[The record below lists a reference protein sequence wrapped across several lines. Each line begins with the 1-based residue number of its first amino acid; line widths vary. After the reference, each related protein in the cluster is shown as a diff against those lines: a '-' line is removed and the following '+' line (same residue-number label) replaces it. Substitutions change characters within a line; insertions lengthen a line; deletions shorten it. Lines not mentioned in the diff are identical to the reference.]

1 MFGRPLKKAVHDATV
16 PHRVK
21 LAVDPTMIRNLPV
34 PEMLRA
40 VADVGF
46 EHVELSPRLDLLPPS
61 RGRRASREGV
71 AQIASAA
78 RETGVGIAS
87 LFVVYP
93 WASPDEQQRAAAV
106 RYLAQA
112 CEVAVELGC
121 ERLNTEL
128 TGDPRRPLE
137 SEAAFWRSIDDV
149 VPLLDRHS
157 LTLAV
162 EPHPYDFIED
172 GDQAVDLV
180 RGVRSDRVR
189 YLYCAPHTFTMGGD
203 MRSMIEY
210 SSDVLAHVHV
220 ADTFRP
226 QRTIVNPPGDWR
238 IHQHLDVG
246 QGEVDW
252 TEFFAALRRVGF
264 DDVMTV
270 TVFAWEDRA
279 IESFRANLAAVKRHL
294 AVAESA

>member
-1 MFGRPLKKAVHDATV
+1 MADHM
-16 PHRVK
+16 K
-21 LAVDPTMIRNLPV
+21 LAVDPTMIRDLSV
-34 PEMLRA
+34 PDVLRV
-40 VADVGF
+40 VAEVGF
-46 EHVELSPRLDLLPPS
+46 EHVELSPRLDVLPSS
-61 RGRRASREGV
+61 RGRRASRE
-71 AQIASAA
+71 AIERIAAA
-78 RETGVGIAS
+78 SRETGVGIAS
-87 LFVVYP
+87 LFIVYP
-93 WASPDEQQRAAAV
+93 WASPDEHQRAAAV

-137 SEAAFWRSIDDV
+137 SEASFWRSIEEI
-149 VPLLDRHS
+149 VPVLERHG

-172 GDQAVDLV
+172 GNQAVDLV
-180 RGVRSDRVR
+180 RGVRSDRLR

-203 MRSMIEY
+203 MGAMIEY
-210 SSDVLAHVHV
+210 SADVLAHVHV

-246 QGEVDW
+246 QGELDW
-252 TEFFAALRRVGF
+252 TEFFAALRSVGF

-279 IESFRANLAAVKRHL
+279 LDSFRANLEAVRRYLAA
-294 AVAESA
+294 ATA

>member
-1 MFGRPLKKAVHDATV
+1 M
-16 PHRVK
+16 K
-21 LAVDPTMIRNLPV
+21 LAVDPTMIRHLPV
-34 PEMLRA
+34 QEVLRA
-40 VADVGF
+40 VG
-46 EHVELSPRLDLLPPS
+46 EIGYEYVELSPRLDVLPPS
-61 RGRRASREGV
+61 RGRRVSLEATARIAAAS
-71 AQIASAA
+71 
-78 RETGVGIAS
+78 RETGVGVAS

-93 WASPDEQQRAAAV
+93 WASPEEGQRAAAV
-106 RYLAQA
+106 RYLEQA

-137 SEAAFWRSIDDV
+137 SEAAFWRSVEDV
-149 VPLLDRHS
+149 VPVLERHG

-172 GDQAVDLV
+172 GDQAADLI
-180 RGVRSDRVR
+180 RGVRSDRLR
-189 YLYCAPHTFTMGGD
+189 YLYCAPHTFTMGGE
-203 MRSMIEY
+203 MSAMIEY
-210 SSDVLAHVHV
+210 SADVLAHVHV

-226 QRTIVNPPGDWR
+226 GRTIVNPPGDWR

-252 TEFFAALRRVGF
+252 PAFFAALHEVGF

-279 IESFRANLAAVKRHL
+279 LDSFRSNLESVRRHL
-294 AVAESA
+294 EAAGFSL

>member
-1 MFGRPLKKAVHDATV
+1 M
-16 PHRVK
+16 K
-21 LAVDPTMIRNLPV
+21 LAVDPTMIRHLPV
-34 PEMLRA
+34 QEVLRA
-40 VADVGF
+40 VG
-46 EHVELSPRLDLLPPS
+46 EIGYEYVELSPRLDVLPPS
-61 RGRRASREGV
+61 RGRRVSLEATARIAAAS
-71 AQIASAA
+71 
-78 RETGVGIAS
+78 RETGVGVAS
-87 LFVVYP
+87 LIVVTP
-93 WASPDEQQRAAAV
+93 WASPEEGQRAAAV
-106 RYLAQA
+106 RYLEQA

-137 SEAAFWRSIDDV
+137 SEAAFWRSVEDV
-149 VPLLDRHS
+149 VPVLERHG

-172 GDQAVDLV
+172 GDQAADLI
-180 RGVRSDRVR
+180 RGVRSDRLR
-189 YLYCAPHTFTMGGD
+189 YLYCAPHTFTMGGE
-203 MRSMIEY
+203 MSAMIEY
-210 SSDVLAHVHV
+210 SADVLAHVHV

-226 QRTIVNPPGDWR
+226 GRTIVNPPGDWR

-252 TEFFAALRRVGF
+252 PAFFAALHTVGF

-279 IESFRANLAAVKRHL
+279 LDSFRSNLESVRRHL
-294 AVAESA
+294 EAAGFSL

>member
-1 MFGRPLKKAVHDATV
+1 M
-16 PHRVK
+16 K
-21 LAVDPTMIRNLPV
+21 LAVDPTMIRHLPV
-34 PEMLRA
+34 QEVLHA
-40 VADVGF
+40 VGEIGF
-46 EHVELSPRLDLLPPS
+46 EYVELSPRLDVLPPS
-61 RGRRASREGV
+61 RGRRVSLEATSR
-71 AQIASAA
+71 IAAAA
-78 RETGVGIAS
+78 RESRVGIAS

-93 WASPDEQQRAAAV
+93 WASPDEAQRAAAV
-106 RYLAQA
+106 RYLEQA

-137 SEAAFWRSIDDV
+137 SEAAFWRSVEDI
-149 VPLLDRHS
+149 VPVLERHG

-172 GDQAVDLV
+172 GDQAADLI
-180 RGVRSDRVR
+180 RGVRSDRIR
-189 YLYCAPHTFTMGGD
+189 YLYCAPHTFTMGGE
-203 MRSMIEY
+203 MSAMIEY
-210 SSDVLAHVHV
+210 SADVLAHVHV

-226 QRTIVNPPGDWR
+226 GRTIVNPPGDWR

-252 TEFFAALRRVGF
+252 PAFFAALHKVGF

-279 IESFRANLAAVKRHL
+279 LDSFRSNLESVQRHL
-294 AVAESA
+294 AAAGF

>member
-1 MFGRPLKKAVHDATV
+1 M
-16 PHRVK
+16 K
-21 LAVDPTMIRNLPV
+21 LAVDPTMIRHLPV
-34 PEMLRA
+34 SEVLRA
-40 VADVGF
+40 VGEIGF
-46 EHVELSPRLDLLPPS
+46 EYVELSPRLDVLPPS
-61 RGRRASREGV
+61 RGRRLSLEGT
-71 AQIASAA
+71 ARIAAAA
-78 RETGVGIAS
+78 RETGVGVAS

-93 WASPDEQQRAAAV
+93 WASPDEGQRAAAV
-106 RYLAQA
+106 RYLEQA

-137 SEAAFWRSIDDV
+137 SEAAFWRSIEDV
-149 VPLLDRHS
+149 VPVLERHG

-172 GDQAVDLV
+172 GDQAADLV
-180 RGVRSDRVR
+180 RGVRSDRLR
-189 YLYCAPHTFTMGGD
+189 YLYCAPHTFTMGGE
-203 MRSMIEY
+203 MSAMIEY
-210 SSDVLAHVHV
+210 AADVLAHVHV

-226 QRTIVNPPGDWR
+226 GRTIVNPPGDWR

-252 TEFFAALRRVGF
+252 PAFFAALHKVGF

-279 IESFRANLAAVKRHL
+279 LDSFRSNLEAVQRHF
-294 AVAESA
+294 AVAGF

>member
-1 MFGRPLKKAVHDATV
+1 MKV
-16 PHRVK
+16 
-21 LAVDPTMIRNLPV
+21 AVDPTMIRHLPMADV
-34 PEMLRA
+34 LAA
-40 VADVGF
+40 VAEVGF
-46 EHVELSPRLDLLPPS
+46 EYIELSPRLDVLPSS
-61 RGRRASREGV
+61 RGRRVSRDATER
-71 AQIASAA
+71 IAAA
-78 RETGVGIAS
+78 CRETGVGVAS

-93 WASPDEQQRAAAV
+93 WASPDEGQRAAAV
-106 RYLAQA
+106 RYLEQA

-128 TGDPRRPLE
+128 TGDPNRPLE
-137 SEAAFWRSIDDV
+137 SEAAFWRSVEDV
-149 VPLLDRHS
+149 VPVLERHG

-180 RGVRSDRVR
+180 RGVRSERLR
-189 YLYCAPHTFTMGGD
+189 YLYCAPHTFTMGGE
-203 MRSMIEY
+203 MSAMIEY
-210 SSDVLAHVHV
+210 SADVLAHVHV

-226 QRTIVNPPGDWR
+226 SRTIVNPPGNWR

-252 TEFFAALRRVGF
+252 PEFFAALRRVGF

-279 IESFRANLAAVKRHL
+279 LDSLRANFEAVQRYLAAAGV
-294 AVAESA
+294 

>member
-1 MFGRPLKKAVHDATV
+1 M
-16 PHRVK
+16 K
-21 LAVDPTMIRNLPV
+21 LAVDPTMIRHLPV
-34 PEMLRA
+34 QEVLRA
-40 VADVGF
+40 VGEIGF
-46 EHVELSPRLDLLPPS
+46 EYVELSPRLDVLPPS
-61 RGRRASREGV
+61 RGRRVSLEATARIAAAS
-71 AQIASAA
+71 
-78 RETGVGIAS
+78 RETGVGVAS

-93 WASPDEQQRAAAV
+93 WASPDESQRAAAV
-106 RYLAQA
+106 RYLEQA

-149 VPLLDRHS
+149 VPVLERHG

-172 GDQAVDLV
+172 GDQAADLV
-180 RGVRSDRVR
+180 RGVRSDRLR
-189 YLYCAPHTFTMGGD
+189 YLYCAPHTFTMGGE
-203 MRSMIEY
+203 MSAMIEY

-226 QRTIVNPPGDWR
+226 GRTIVNPPGDWR

-252 TEFFAALRRVGF
+252 PGFFAALHKVGF

-279 IESFRANLAAVKRHL
+279 LDSFRSNLESVQRHL
-294 AVAESA
+294 GAAGF

>member
-1 MFGRPLKKAVHDATV
+1 M
-16 PHRVK
+16 K
-21 LAVDPTMIRNLPV
+21 LAVDPTMIRHLPV
-34 PEMLRA
+34 QDVLRA
-40 VADVGF
+40 VGEIGF
-46 EHVELSPRLDLLPPS
+46 EYVELSPRLDVLPPS
-61 RGRRASREGV
+61 RGRRVSLEATARIAAAS
-71 AQIASAA
+71 

-93 WASPDEQQRAAAV
+93 WASPDEGQRTAAV
-106 RYLAQA
+106 RYLEQA

-137 SEAAFWRSIDDV
+137 SEAAFWRSVEDV
-149 VPLLDRHS
+149 VPALERHG

-172 GDQAVDLV
+172 GDQAADLI
-180 RGVRSDRVR
+180 RGVRSDRLR
-189 YLYCAPHTFTMGGD
+189 YLYCAPHTFTMGGE
-203 MRSMIEY
+203 MSAMIEY
-210 SSDVLAHVHV
+210 SADVLAHVHV

-226 QRTIVNPPGDWR
+226 GRTIVNPPGDWR

-252 TEFFAALRRVGF
+252 PAFFAALHKVGF

-279 IESFRANLAAVKRHL
+279 LDSFRSNLESVQRHL
-294 AVAESA
+294 GAAGF

>member
-1 MFGRPLKKAVHDATV
+1 M
-16 PHRVK
+16 K
-21 LAVDPTMIRNLPV
+21 LAVDPTMIRNLSV
-34 PEMLRA
+34 PDVLRV
-40 VADVGF
+40 VAEVGF
-46 EHVELSPRLDLLPPS
+46 EHVELSPRLDVLPPS
-61 RGRRASREGV
+61 RGRRASRE
-71 AQIASAA
+71 ATERIAAA
-78 RETGVGIAS
+78 SRETGVGIAS

-93 WASPDEQQRAAAV
+93 WASPDEHRRAAAV

-137 SEAAFWRSIDDV
+137 SEAAFWRSIEEV
-149 VPLLDRHS
+149 VPVLERHG

-172 GDQAVDLV
+172 GNQAVDLV
-180 RGVRSDRVR
+180 RGVRSDRLR
-189 YLYCAPHTFTMGGD
+189 YLFCAPHTFTMGGH
-203 MRSMIEY
+203 MGAMIEY
-210 SSDVLAHVHV
+210 SADVLAHVHV

-246 QGEVDW
+246 QGELDW

-279 IESFRANLAAVKRHL
+279 LDSFRANLEAVRRYLAA
-294 AVAESA
+294 ATA

>member
-1 MFGRPLKKAVHDATV
+1 M
-16 PHRVK
+16 K
-21 LAVDPTMIRNLPV
+21 LAVDPTMIRHLPV
-34 PEMLRA
+34 QEVLRA
-40 VADVGF
+40 VGEIGF
-46 EHVELSPRLDLLPPS
+46 EHVELSPRLDVLPPS
-61 RGRRASREGV
+61 RGRRVSLAATGR
-71 AQIASAA
+71 IAAAA

-93 WASPDEQQRAAAV
+93 WASPDEAQRAAAV
-106 RYLAQA
+106 RYLEQA

-121 ERLNTEL
+121 DRLNTEL

-137 SEAAFWRSIDDV
+137 SEAAFWRSVEQV
-149 VPLLDRHS
+149 VPVLERHG

-172 GDQAVDLV
+172 GDQAADLI
-180 RGVRSDRVR
+180 RGVRSDRIR
-189 YLYCAPHTFTMGGD
+189 YLYCAPHTFTMGGE
-203 MRSMIEY
+203 MSAMIEY
-210 SSDVLAHVHV
+210 SADVLAHVHV

-226 QRTIVNPPGDWR
+226 GRTIVNPPGDWR

-252 TEFFAALRRVGF
+252 PAFFAALRKVGF

-279 IESFRANLAAVKRHL
+279 LDSFRSNLESVRRHL
-294 AVAESA
+294 AAAGF

>member
-1 MFGRPLKKAVHDATV
+1 M
-16 PHRVK
+16 K
-21 LAVDPTMIRNLPV
+21 LAVDPTMIRHLPV
-34 PEMLRA
+34 QEVLRA
-40 VADVGF
+40 VG
-46 EHVELSPRLDLLPPS
+46 EIGYEYVELSPRLDVLPPS
-61 RGRRASREGV
+61 RGRRVSLEATARIAAAS
-71 AQIASAA
+71 
-78 RETGVGIAS
+78 RETGVGVAS
-87 LFVVYP
+87 MFVVYP
-93 WASPDEQQRAAAV
+93 WASPEEGQRAAAV
-106 RYLAQA
+106 RYLEQA

-137 SEAAFWRSIDDV
+137 SEAAFWRSVEDV
-149 VPLLDRHS
+149 VPVLERHG

-172 GDQAVDLV
+172 GDQAADLI
-180 RGVRSDRVR
+180 RGVRSDRLR
-189 YLYCAPHTFTMGGD
+189 YLYCAPHTFTMGGE
-203 MRSMIEY
+203 MSAMIEY
-210 SSDVLAHVHV
+210 SADVLAHVHV

-226 QRTIVNPPGDWR
+226 GRTIVNPPGDWR

-252 TEFFAALRRVGF
+252 PAFFAALHTVGF

-279 IESFRANLAAVKRHL
+279 LDSFRSNLESVRRHL
-294 AVAESA
+294 EAAGFSL

>member
-1 MFGRPLKKAVHDATV
+1 V
-16 PHRVK
+16 PDRVK
-21 LAVDPTMIRNLPV
+21 LAVDPTMIRHLPV
-34 PEMLRA
+34 QEVLRA
-40 VADVGF
+40 VAEVGF
-46 EHVELSPRLDLLPPS
+46 EHVELSPRLDVLPSS
-61 RGRRASREGV
+61 RGRRVSRDGTARIAAASR
-71 AQIASAA
+71 A
-78 RETGVGIAS
+78 TGVGIAS

-93 WASPDEQQRAAAV
+93 WASPDEDRRAAAV

-112 CEVAVELGC
+112 CEVAVELEC

-128 TGDPRRPLE
+128 TGDPTRPLE
-137 SEAAFWRSIDDV
+137 SEDAFWRSIEDV
-149 VPLLDRHS
+149 VPLLDRYG

-180 RGVRSDRVR
+180 RGVRSDRLR

-203 MRSMIEY
+203 MSAMIEY
-210 SSDVLAHVHV
+210 SADVLAHVHV
-220 ADTFRP
+220 ADTFKPR
-226 QRTIVNPPGDWR
+226 RTIVNPPGDWR

-246 QGEVDW
+246 QGEVEW
-252 TEFFAALRRVGF
+252 PEFFAALRRVGF

-279 IESFRANLAAVKRHL
+279 LDSFRSNL
-294 AVAESA
+294 ESVRGYLDATGA

>member
-1 MFGRPLKKAVHDATV
+1 M
-16 PHRVK
+16 K
-21 LAVDPTMIRNLPV
+21 LAVDPTMIRHLPV
-34 PEMLRA
+34 QEVLRA
-40 VADVGF
+40 VG
-46 EHVELSPRLDLLPPS
+46 EIGYEYVELSPRLDVLPPS
-61 RGRRASREGV
+61 RGRRVSLEATARIAAAS
-71 AQIASAA
+71 
-78 RETGVGIAS
+78 RETGVGVAS

-93 WASPDEQQRAAAV
+93 WASPEEGQRAAAV
-106 RYLAQA
+106 RYLEQA

-137 SEAAFWRSIDDV
+137 SEAAFWRSVEDV
-149 VPLLDRHS
+149 VPVLERHG

-172 GDQAVDLV
+172 GDQAADLI
-180 RGVRSDRVR
+180 RGVRSDRLR
-189 YLYCAPHTFTMGGD
+189 YLYCAPHTFTMGGE
-203 MRSMIEY
+203 MSAMIEY
-210 SSDVLAHVHV
+210 SADVLAHVHV

-226 QRTIVNPPGDWR
+226 GRTIVNPPGDWR

-252 TEFFAALRRVGF
+252 PAFFAALQTVGF

-279 IESFRANLAAVKRHL
+279 LDSFRSNLEAVQRHL
-294 AVAESA
+294 AAAGFQP

>member
-1 MFGRPLKKAVHDATV
+1 LKKAMRNASV
-16 PHRVK
+16 PDRVK
-21 LAVDPTMIRNLPV
+21 LAVDPTMIRHLPV
-34 PEMLRA
+34 PEVLRV
-40 VADVGF
+40 VAEVGF
-46 EHVELSPRLDLLPPS
+46 EHVELSPRLDFLPPS
-61 RGRRASREGV
+61 RGRRASRDAT

-78 RETGVGIAS
+78 LDSGVGIAS

-93 WASPDEQQRAAAV
+93 WASPDEERRAAAV

-137 SEAAFWRSIDDV
+137 SEAAFWRSIEDV
-149 VPLLDRHS
+149 VPLLDRHG

-172 GDQAVDLV
+172 GNQAVDLV
-180 RGVRSDRVR
+180 RGVRSDRLR
-189 YLYCAPHTFTMGGD
+189 YLYCAPHTFTMGGH
-203 MRSMIEY
+203 MSAMIEY
-210 SSDVLAHVHV
+210 SADVLAHVHV

-252 TEFFAALRRVGF
+252 GEFFATLHRVEF

-279 IESFRANLAAVKRHL
+279 IDSFRANLEAVRRHL
-294 AVAESA
+294 AAAAA

>member
-1 MFGRPLKKAVHDATV
+1 M
-16 PHRVK
+16 K
-21 LAVDPTMIRNLPV
+21 LAVDPTMIRHLPV
-34 PEMLRA
+34 QEVLRT
-40 VADVGF
+40 VREIGF
-46 EHVELSPRLDLLPPS
+46 EYVELSPRLDVLPPS
-61 RGRRASREGV
+61 RGRRVSLEATARIAAAS
-71 AQIASAA
+71 
-78 RETGVGIAS
+78 RETGVGVAS

-93 WASPDEQQRAAAV
+93 WASPEESQRAAAV
-106 RYLAQA
+106 RYLEQA

-128 TGDPRRPLE
+128 TGDPGRPLE
-137 SEAAFWRSIDDV
+137 SEAAFWRSLDDV
-149 VPLLDRHS
+149 VPVLERNG

-172 GDQAVDLV
+172 GDQAADLI
-180 RGVRSDRVR
+180 RGVRSDRLR
-189 YLYCAPHTFTMGGD
+189 YLYCAPHTFTMGGE
-203 MRSMIEY
+203 MSAMIEY
-210 SSDVLAHVHV
+210 SADVLAHVHV

-226 QRTIVNPPGDWR
+226 GRTIVNPPGDWR

-252 TEFFAALRRVGF
+252 PGFFAALRKVGF

-279 IESFRANLAAVKRHL
+279 LDSFRSNLESVQRHL
-294 AVAESA
+294 SAAGF